1 MLPSSRRVQS
11 KRFETAILRTLVLD
25 ANDSHIWVE
34 SGDGKYLLEEN
45 GVQEQACYAG
55 AVDFLRP

>member
-1 MLPSSRRVQS
+1 MQS
-11 KRFETAILRTLVLD
+11 KRFETANLRIQVLD
-25 ANDSHIWVE
+25 ANDSHNWVE

-45 GVQEQACYAG
+45 GVQEQACCAG

>member
-11 KRFETAILRTLVLD
+11 KRFETASLRTLVLD